1 MTSPWRTRLA
11 GNRSPLGLL
20 LRSIAEVAQLR
31 DRATGWVDNDDLV
44 GLVRRHP
51 EIVVLI
57 DDQAVGAV
65 DAVLGL
71 ARGGID
77 LEHLGAAEVDHE
89 ELAGLGVEGEV
100 EQVRARVLDRDLA
113 QQPSVGTEDKRW
125 P

>member
-1 MTSPWRTRLA
+1 DHVEA
-11 GNRSPLGLL
+11 GLPGE
-20 LRSIAEVAQLR
+20 AGE
-31 DRATGWVDNDDLV
+31 
-44 GLVRRHP
+44 H
-51 EIVVLI
+51 
-57 DDQAVGAV
+57 
-65 DAVLGL
+65 LGL

-125 P
+125 PTAPGKPARATSNVLTYTLPLESTVMPSGWAAPAG